1 MQQCTGEHLCRRQLN
16 FVGLITTSGDEPH
29 YEQRDPRF
37 FAADHL
43 AALDAEEEPEEEE
56 THWAA

>member
-1 MQQCTGEHLCRRQLN
+1 
-16 FVGLITTSGDEPH
+16 VLIPVRLIAG
-29 YEQRDPRF
+29 RF
-37 FAADHL
+37 FSENDL